1 MEKWTVLKA
10 LQTLTQAL
18 KEGGIESP
26 RLEAEVLLCHA
37 LGLSK
42 AELYTY
48 PQRELKPEEL
58 LVLREMTKRRI
69 EREPLAYILG
79 EKEFWSLRLKV
90 TPDCLI
96 PRPETELLVE
106 EGLKLLPVLPKPWKF
121 LDIGTGCGAIAIAL
135 AKEVPEA
142 EVWATERSPY
152 AIRVAEENVRLHG
165 LQGRVR
171 LCLEDLF
178 PQERGFSLIAS
189 NPPYVPTQQIF
200 DLPPEVK
207 DYEPLEALDGGAD
220 GLQVIRRI
228 IDRAPYY
235 LKEGGWLMLEVGYG
249 QADAV
254 KELFIGRGF
263 SGVEV
268 LKDYSGLKRVVKGKW
283 P

>member
-18 KEGGIESP
+18 KEGGIESA
-26 RLEAEVLLCHA
+26 RLEAEVFLCHV
-37 LGLSK
+37 LGVSK
-42 AELYTY
+42 AELYTH

-79 EKEFWSLRLKV
+79 EKEFWSLKLKV

-106 EGLKLLPVLPKPWKF
+106 EGLRLLPELPKPWKF

-135 AKEVPEA
+135 AKEVPQA

-152 AIRVAEENVRLHG
+152 AIRVAEENVKAYG
-165 LQGRVR
+165 LEGRVR

-178 PQERGFSLIAS
+178 PQEGGFSLIAS
-189 NPPYVPTQQIF
+189 NPPYVPTEEIF
-200 DLPPEVK
+200 ALPPEVK
-207 DYEPLEALDGGAD
+207 DYEPIEALDGGAD

-228 IDRAPYY
+228 VQGAPSY
-235 LKEGGWLMLEVGYG
+235 LREGGWLLIEVGYG
-249 QADAV
+249 QADV
-254 KELFIGRGF
+254 VRGLFEGRGF
-263 SGVEV
+263 SRVEV
-268 LKDYSGLKRVVKGKW
+268 LKDYAGLKRVVKGKW
-283 P
+283 G